1 MTAKKT
7 APRKQN
13 RKLQIVAAAEVLLR
27 ERGLTGVT
35 TRAVAE
41 AVPCSEGAIY
51 VHFRSRLELL
61 LAVLEASLPEMLIPL
76 RALDEVVGANTVQQ
90 NLARAVEG
98 LQKFHERVTPMLA
111 SLFADPE
118 LLQGFRETLALHG
131 KGPAGGIARIAGY
144 IRKEQQLGRISAE
157 INAET
162 AAATLMS
169 VSFFQAFTRALTG
182 AAAPSFSA
190 RRLVKSLL

>member
-1 MTAKKT
+1 MPAKKT
-7 APRKQN
+7 APGKQN
-13 RKLQIVAAAEVLLR
+13 RKTQIVAVTEALLR
-27 ERGLTGVT
+27 ERGLVGVT
-35 TRAVAE
+35 TRAIAE

-61 LAVLEASLPEMLIPL
+61 LAVLEASLPEMLVPL
-76 RALDEVVGANTVQQ
+76 RALDAVVGANTPLQ
-90 NLARAVEG
+90 NLTRAIDG
-98 LQKFHERVTPMLA
+98 LQKFHQRVTPMLA

-118 LLQGFRETLALHG
+118 LLLGFRETLALQG
-131 KGPAGGIARIAGY
+131 KGPAGGIARIAWY
-144 IRKEQQLGRISAE
+144 IRKEQQLGRIPSTV
-157 INAET
+157 NAET

-182 AAAPSFSA
+182 AAVPAFNA